1 MSVATSAPSTMSK
14 RNAGVLDWG
23 HPSSGTAQW
32 ERTLWKKLEVGDI
45 LLLRDN
51 EQVPAD
57 VIVLSTSNADNV
69 CFVETKNLDGET
81 NLKVRKPLKATSRI
95 SSEDDLEHAHFV
107 IDSEAP
113 HANLYNY
120 NGVLKYRAA
129 DDRSGQLQSDAV
141 TINEM
146 LLRGC
151 TLRNTKWIIGLVLFT
166 GADTKIML
174 NGGDTPSKRSKIE
187 KETNFNVAMNF
198 VLLMVLCLVTALLRE
213 SSLTIARR
221 QADYRWLL
229 RLTERDERR
238 LVRSK
243 CSSFRECLP

>member
-1 MSVATSAPSTMSK
+1 MV
-14 RNAGVLDWG
+14 
-23 HPSSGTAQW
+23 
-32 ERTLWKKLEVGDI
+32 
-45 LLLRDN
+45 LLREN

-57 VIVLSTSNADNV
+57 IIVLSTSNADNL

-95 SSEDDLEHAHFV
+95 SSEEDLEHAHFYV
-107 IDSEAP
+107 DSEAP

-120 NGVLKYRAA
+120 NGVLRYRKA
-129 DDRSGQLQSDAV
+129 DNRSGELETEAI
-141 TINEM
+141 TINEL

-151 TLRNTKWIIGLVLFT
+151 TMRNTKWIIGLVVFT

-198 VLLMVLCLVTALLRE
+198 ALLMILCLAVALLRE
-213 SSLTIARR
+213 CPVS
-221 QADYRWLL
+221 YG
-229 RLTERDERR
+229 
-238 LVRSK
+238 
-243 CSSFRECLP
+243 P